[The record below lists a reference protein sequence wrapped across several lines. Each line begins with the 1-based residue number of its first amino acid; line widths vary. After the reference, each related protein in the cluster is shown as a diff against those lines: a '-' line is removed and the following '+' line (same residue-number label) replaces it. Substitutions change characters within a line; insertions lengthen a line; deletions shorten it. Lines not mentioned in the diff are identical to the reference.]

1 MKISVFYHHIAE
13 AAEQS
18 GRGIRDIIRYAR
30 SLGIESAEMEL
41 SALSD
46 DISAAEMLKSEGMG
60 ISSIYAF
67 YNFGK
72 YPDGSVGF
80 GHIDRAAEVGCEKV
94 MIIPGF
100 YSSEDSAV
108 REKEREN
115 MLAAM
120 REMCGYARSKGI
132 TPTIEDF
139 DDSSSP
145 IATARQMLWF
155 AERIPELKI
164 TFDTGNF
171 LFSGEDE
178 LTAFGL
184 LKDRIAHVHCKDR
197 TFSKTGGEPK
207 AAADGRIM
215 YPSPVGCGCIKM
227 PEIIS
232 ALERGGY
239 NGTYVI
245 EHFGA
250 EDQLEYMKRS
260 AGFLRQFSEVEK

>member
-18 GRGIRDIIRYAR
+18 GRGIRDVMRCVR
-30 SLGIESAEMEL
+30 SLGIEWAEMDL
-41 SALSD
+41 AAISD
-46 DISAAEMLKSEGMG
+46 DISAAEMLKSEGLG
-60 ISSIYAF
+60 ISSVYAF
-67 YNFGK
+67 YDFGNI
-72 YPDGSVGF
+72 PDSSVGF
-80 GHIDRAAEVGCEKV
+80 RHIDRAAEVGCEKI

-100 YSSEDSAV
+100 YSSKDSAV
-108 REKEREN
+108 REREREN
-115 MLAAM
+115 MLRAM
-120 REMCGYARSKGI
+120 REMCGYARLRGI

-139 DDSSSP
+139 DDSRSP

-171 LFSGEDE
+171 LFSCEDE

-197 TFSKTGGEPK
+197 SFSKSGGEPK

-215 YPSPVGCGCIKM
+215 YPAAVGGGCIKM
-227 PEIIS
+227 EEII
-232 ALERGGY
+232 AELESGGY
-239 NGTYVI
+239 DGIYVI

-250 EDQLEYMKRS
+250 EDQLDCMRRS
-260 AGFLRQFSEVEK
+260 VDFLRKFREV